1 MPSFLFQKNLNGHK
15 VVVNSFHR
23 NINVL
28 YLYSLDKRYNSLKIN
43 PNAKKVLFVCL
54 FLESYSQ
61 NVLLVP
67 WRICIIGTGEETRT
81 KICPQR
87 FLLPIT
93 YDIDERLKNKKK
105 LLTQTKIFKDIGVLP
120 F

>member
-1 MPSFLFQKNLNGHK
+1 MGCTMKSACTLNAYRRKYFPCMEFPSLVSFVPSFLFQKNLNGHK
-15 VVVNSFHR
+15 VVVNSFLR

-43 PNAKKVLFVCL
+43 SNSKKVLFVCL

-67 WRICIIGTGEETRT
+67 WRICIIGTGEETKT
-81 KICPQR
+81 KICPQ
-87 FLLPIT
+87 
-93 YDIDERLKNKKK
+93 
-105 LLTQTKIFKDIGVLP
+105 
-120 F
+120 